1 MAASKLTTV
10 IWVTV
15 DIEYILSLPHLLSS
29 EITDRFTNVQNK
41 NGSIWLQWIQDSAA
55 ININNEKSIRH
66 ADQSNYLKLNARK
79 LRSMSRF
86 KV

>member
-1 MAASKLTTV
+1 MSYSRHRIYTFLATSPLIGNNRSFHQRTKQEWL
-10 IWVTV
+10 
-15 DIEYILSLPHLLSS
+15 HLR
-29 EITDRFTNVQNK
+29 IAQIVKCMKFNY
-41 NGSIWLQWIQDSAA
+41 QDSAA

-66 ADQSNYLKLNARK
+66 ADQSNSLKLNARK